1 LVLRAEYS
9 THCTEH
15 AGLEASV
22 LTPRGIDPATFDDAL
37 ARADL
42 ERSASYYV
50 RPSEIGRIA
59 ALRYNG
65 TKTSI
70 VTAAHALLQPAR

>member
-1 LVLRAEYS
+1 MRSLVS
-9 THCTEH
+9 
-15 AGLEASV
+15 
-22 LTPRGIDPATFDDAL
+22 
-37 ARADL
+37 DL

-59 ALRYNG
+59 ALRYNE